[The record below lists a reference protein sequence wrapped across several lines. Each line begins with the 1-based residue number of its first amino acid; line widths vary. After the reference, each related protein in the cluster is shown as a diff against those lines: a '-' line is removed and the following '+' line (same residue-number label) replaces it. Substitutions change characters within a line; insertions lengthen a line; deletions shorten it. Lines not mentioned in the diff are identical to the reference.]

1 MANTHTWMVFMAIN
15 LSVRKGPSVSA
26 QPSAVHMPIRKKMSS
41 RERRQART
49 FYLFISPWL
58 LGFIFLTLV
67 PLLVGL
73 LTSFSNY
80 DGLNLAN
87 VKFVGLRNYTRAFED
102 TETQY
107 ALQRTALWTLLN
119 VPLWLALSFGLAMLM
134 NQNVKGRGFFRTIFY
149 LPSAVPVVA
158 TVWIWRIFL
167 DKNYGLANGLL
178 GLIRPGTALPWLT
191 DYALQSVTAI
201 SLWTGL
207 GTGMVIFLAG
217 LQGIPTE
224 LEEAARIDGANGFQ
238 VWRHVTLPLMT
249 PVLFFQLV
257 LALISSLQTFVV
269 PTLLASAT
277 SSGVGMSSLPPRGV
291 YLFMIHTFQ
300 QIFVFRRFG
309 YGIALL
315 WLLFILIIVLTF
327 IVFRTQRYWVYYETE
342 IEERKA

>member
-1 MANTHTWMVFMAIN
+1 MDIHLPRVQKGGPVRTQQSAANTQA
-15 LSVRKGPSVSA
+15 RKGISPRA
-26 QPSAVHMPIRKKMSS
+26 W
-41 RERRQART
+41 RQART

-58 LGFIFLTLV
+58 LGFIFLSVV

-73 LTSFSNY
+73 LISFSNY
-80 DGLNLAN
+80 DGLNLME
-87 VKFVGLRNYTRAFED
+87 VKSVGLRNYARALGD

-119 VPLWLALSFGLAMLM
+119 VPLWLAMSFGLAMLM
-134 NQNVKGRGFFRTIFY
+134 NQNVKGRGFFRTVFY
-149 LPSAVPVVA
+149 LPSAVPIVA
-158 TVWIWRIFL
+158 TVWIWKIYL
-167 DKNYGLANGLL
+167 DKNYGLVNGLL

-191 DYALQSVTAI
+191 DYALQSLTAI
-201 SLWTGL
+201 SLWTGM
-207 GTGMVIFLAG
+207 GSGMVIFLAG

-257 LALISSLQTFVV
+257 LAIISSMQAYVVPMLIS
-269 PTLLASAT
+269 PG
-277 SSGVGMSSLPPRGV
+277 SGQNLSNLPPRGV
-291 YLFMIHTFQ
+291 YLYMIHTFQ

-309 YGIALL
+309 YGIAML
-315 WLLFILIIVLTF
+315 WLLFILIIVITF

-342 IEERKA
+342 TEEKKA

>member
-1 MANTHTWMVFMAIN
+1 MAIN
-15 LSVRKGPSVSA
+15 RQVQKG
-26 QPSAVHMPIRKKMSS
+26 MPAHKRMSS
-41 RERRQART
+41 RERRQAGA

-58 LGFIFLTLV
+58 LGFIFLSVV

-73 LTSFSNY
+73 LISFSNY
-80 DGLNLAN
+80 DGLNLME
-87 VKFVGLRNYTRAFED
+87 VKWVGLRNYTRALGD

-107 ALQRTALWTLLN
+107 ALQRTALWALLN
-119 VPLWLALSFGLAMLM
+119 VPLWLAVSFGLAMLM
-134 NQNVKGRGFFRTIFY
+134 NQNVRGRGFFRTIFY

-158 TVWIWRIFL
+158 TVWIWKIYL
-167 DKNYGLANGLL
+167 DKNYGLVNGLL

-191 DYALQSVTAI
+191 DYALQSLTAI

-207 GTGMVIFLAG
+207 GSGMVIFLAG

-257 LALISSLQTFVV
+257 LAIISSLQAYVV
-269 PTLLASAT
+269 PMLISPG
-277 SSGVGMSSLPPRGV
+277 SGNGLNNLPPRGV
-291 YLFMIHTFQ
+291 YLYMIHTFQ
-300 QIFVFRRFG
+300 QIFVFKRFG
-309 YGIALL
+309 YGIAML

-327 IVFRTQRYWVYYETE
+327 LVFRTQRYWVYYETE
-342 IEERKA
+342 VEEKKA

>member
-1 MANTHTWMVFMAIN
+1 MTTN
-15 LSVRKGPSVSA
+15 LTVGKGLSVSA
-26 QPSAVHMPIRKKMSS
+26 RPSAAHVPVQKGLSS

-58 LGFIFLTLV
+58 LGFILLTLV

-73 LTSFSNY
+73 LISFSNY
-80 DGLNLAN
+80 DGLNLVN
-87 VKFVGLRNYTRAFED
+87 IKFLGLRNYERAFED

-107 ALQRTALWTLLN
+107 ALQQTALWALLN

-134 NQNVKGRGFFRTIFY
+134 NQKVKGRGLFRTIFY

-158 TVWIWRIFL
+158 TVWIWRILL
-167 DKNYGLANGLL
+167 DKNYGMLNGVL
-178 GLIRPGTALPWLT
+178 GLIQPGTAFPWLT

-217 LQGIPTE
+217 LQDIPTE
-224 LEEAARIDGANGFQ
+224 LEEAARIDGANSWQ
-238 VWRHVTLPLMT
+238 VLRHVTLPLMT

-257 LALISSLQTFVV
+257 LALISSLQTFAV
-269 PTLLASAT
+269 PILLASAT
-277 SSGVGMSSLPPRGV
+277 SSGVGLAAVPPRGV
-291 YLFMIHTFQ
+291 YLYVIHTFQ
-300 QIFVFRRFG
+300 QIFVFGRFG

-342 IEERKA
+342 MEEKKA